1 MPLIVAFFMALT
13 FCTILVSWVADLSEQ
28 AEESGWLV
36 PSIFI
41 FGVLTAVSIFFWFKK
56 GYPKGKKEWL
66 GIFSVVFLTAFLA
79 GCYMTGCIPAW
90 FWVINILVLGLAVFC
105 LYRYRKCRATVME
118 FILAAVVC
126 SLAFCVAGLWI
137 ASWVLDCC

>member
-1 MPLIVAFFMALT
+1 MGGRSFRSKQKRAAGSYPR
-13 FCTILVSWVADLSEQ
+13 S
-28 AEESGWLV
+28 
-36 PSIFI
+36 FI

-56 GYPKGKKEWL
+56 ACPKGKKEWL